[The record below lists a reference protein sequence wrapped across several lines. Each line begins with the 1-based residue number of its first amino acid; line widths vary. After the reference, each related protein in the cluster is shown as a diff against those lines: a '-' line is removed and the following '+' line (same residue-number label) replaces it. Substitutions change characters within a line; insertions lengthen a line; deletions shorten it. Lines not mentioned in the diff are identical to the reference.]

1 MIRFTRSG
9 EGVMFVGDSGDV
21 YLTSKKYLL
30 AFLYGSMRGDFV
42 ALTRLPNNVS
52 PDRFPRSKVLGGKEI
67 VEADSTSTD
76 ALAEK
81 RGKDKVD
88 LVGKEVENW

>member
-9 EGVMFVGDSGDV
+9 EGVMFVGDSGEA
-21 YLTSKKYLL
+21 YITSKKYLL

-52 PDRFPRSKVLGGKEI
+52 PDRFPRSKVLGGGEV
-67 VEADSTSTD
+67 VEADKVTSD
-76 ALAEK
+76 GLAEK
-81 RGKDKVD
+81 KGKDKVD
-88 LVGKEVENW
+88 LVGKEVSDW